1 MSAHL
6 KNKNIAPN
14 FKLEK
19 SEALKDNL
27 LKALK
32 VNFWQISVNMSCQKI
47 DTFWSAFFIRKKCI
61 HPSPKAR
68 KEIPKSAF
76 LFLCEIHEFKVKEKS
91 I

>member
-1 MSAHL
+1 MNTIFYALIMSAHL

-32 VNFWQISVNMSCQKI
+32 VNF
-47 DTFWSAFFIRKKCI
+47 
-61 HPSPKAR
+61 
-68 KEIPKSAF
+68 
-76 LFLCEIHEFKVKEKS
+76 
-91 I
+91 